1 MAGDD
6 RDVIIIG
13 PQGSG
18 KGTQAA
24 IVAPQLGLVHIS
36 VGDLFREVMAS
47 DSELGKLL
55 AGYVNRGELVPDDL
69 TVRMLF
75 ERLDQIKA
83 QQPTLRRALPDGFPR
98 NQAQAEALD
107 RALAER
113 GDHLVAVVHLVV
125 PYDVLLQRLSGRLI
139 CKVCGATYHATLN
152 PPKNPPFCDVCGN
165 ELYQRSD
172 DTPEAVER
180 RLKIYYDQTEPVLA
194 RYAKAGLVIDID
206 GNRPI
211 DDVTEEL
218 LTALRP
224 RLEAR

>member
-24 IVAPQLGLVHIS
+24 IVAPELGLVHIS

-47 DSELGKLL
+47 DSELGRLL
-55 AGYVNRGELVPDDL
+55 TGYVNHGELVPDDL
-69 TVRMLF
+69 TIRMLF
-75 ERLDQIKA
+75 KRLDALKA
-83 QQPTLRRALPDGFPR
+83 EQPSVRGALLDGFPR

-113 GDHLVAVVHLVV
+113 GDHLTAVVHLVV
-125 PYDVLLQRLSGRLI
+125 PHDVLLQRLSGRLL
-139 CKVCGATYHATLN
+139 CKVCGATYHAVLN
-152 PPKNPPFCDVCGN
+152 PPKNPPFCDVCRN

-172 DTPEAVER
+172 DTLEAVER
-180 RLKIYYDQTEPVLA
+180 RLKIYYDQTEPVLV
-194 RYAKAGLVIDID
+194 RYAKAGLVIEID

-211 DDVTEEL
+211 NDVTKEIL
-218 LTALRP
+218 VALRP
-224 RLEAR
+224 RVEVG

>member
-24 IVAPQLGLVHIS
+24 VVAPQLGLVHIS
-36 VGDLFREVMAS
+36 VGDLFREVMAG
-47 DSELGKLL
+47 DSELGRLL
-55 AGYVNRGELVPDDL
+55 AGYVDRGELVPDDL
-69 TVRMLF
+69 TIRMLF
-75 ERLDQIKA
+75 ERLDELKTK
-83 QQPTLRRALPDGFPR
+83 QPSLRGALLDGFPR
-98 NQAQAEALD
+98 NQTQAEALD

-113 GDHLVAVVHLVV
+113 GDHLVAVVHLIV
-125 PYDVLLQRLSGRLI
+125 PHDVLLQRLSGRLI
-139 CKVCGATYHATLN
+139 CKVCGATYHAVLN
-152 PPKNPPFCDVCGN
+152 PPKKPPFCEVCGN

-180 RLKIYYDQTEPVLA
+180 RLKIYYEQTQPILT
-194 RYAKAGLVIDID
+194 RYAREGLVIDID

-211 DDVTEEL
+211 DDVTESI

-224 RLEAR
+224 RVEVR